1 MNYDPLRHLIEL
13 EDTIAELTTQFTVIT
28 DQHLQQA
35 WMLEQLSSQFSNIG
49 QCLEIL
55 HDKME
60 KLQNEKSN
68 ISTVR
73 KSRSKKDMGNTH

>member
-13 EDTIAELTTQFTVIT
+13 EDNITELTTQFNVIT

-35 WMLEQLSSQFSNIG
+35 WMLEQIAGQFKNIG

-55 HDKME
+55 HDRLE
-60 KLQNEKSN
+60 KIENEDKQ
-68 ISTVR
+68 
-73 KSRSKKDMGNTH
+73 